1 MSEQA
6 PKDSAT
12 TSDPGAGRPDAF
24 GVFVYVVYVAVGGLL
39 VFMFAWSLR
48 GAVDTQNASICSAMR
63 PEFRTRVLGTV
74 TKDGAPLAGVSFVSA
89 VPGAPAVL
97 SDAQGQFTLM
107 LPEGAHEVAATVS
120 GETEPTAIPL
130 VVGPSE
136 DLEVAFDLS
145 SASATIE
152 SRGAFMAPEI
162 EAQDLQ
168 GNPVKLSD
176 FRGKLVLVN
185 FWATWCEPCI
195 TEWPQLDQLAA
206 RLGDRDDV
214 VVLAVSIDQEQKNI
228 APFLERMSLSES
240 GVKVLWDPTGEINRA
255 YGSDKIP
262 DTFFVDESGRVSA
275 AFVDVRKWGNPEA
288 FHCVDGTAGRAR
300 G

>member
-1 MSEQA
+1 MSDAKPEA
-6 PKDSAT
+6 KS
-12 TSDPGAGRPDAF
+12 GPDAF
-24 GVFVYVVYVAVGGLL
+24 GMLVYALYVGVGGLL

-48 GAVDTQNASICSAMR
+48 GAVDTQNASVCRALT
-63 PEFRTRVLGTV
+63 PEFRSRAAVTV
-74 TKDGAPLAGVSFVSA
+74 TQGGNPVAGVA
-89 VPGAPAVL
+89 INP
-97 SDAQGQFTLM
+97 DAQGAAPKTDAQ
-107 LPEGAHEVAATVS
+107 GAATVMLPHGAQEVVLVPPG
-120 GETEPTAIPL
+120 GEPL
-130 VVGPSE
+130 RFALDLPGSE
-136 DLEVAFDLS
+136 DLEIAFDLDVGGS
-145 SASATIE
+145 TIG
-152 SRGAFMAPEI
+152 SRSPFMAPEI

-214 VVLAVSIDQEQKNI
+214 VVLAVSIDEKREDI
-228 APFLERMSLSES
+228 VPFLERMSLDQT
-240 GVKVLWDPTGEINRA
+240 GVTVLWDPTSEQHRN

-262 DTFFVDESGRVSA
+262 DTFFIDEQGVVSA
-275 AFVDVRKWGNPEA
+275 AFVNVRKWGNPEA
-288 FHCVDGTAGRAR
+288 FHCVDGSIGR